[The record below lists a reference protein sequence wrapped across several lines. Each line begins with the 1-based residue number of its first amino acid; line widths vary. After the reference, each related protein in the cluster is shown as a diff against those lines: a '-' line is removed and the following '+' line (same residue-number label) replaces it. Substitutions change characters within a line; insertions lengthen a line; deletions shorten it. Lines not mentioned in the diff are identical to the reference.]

1 MDDILEI
8 IKSLLEIAYIALSI
22 SQLLRNDKK

>member
-8 IKSLLEIAYIALSI
+8 IKGLLEIFYIALSI
-22 SQLLRNDKK
+22 GQLLKREKK